1 MPWMVLNAGIT
12 LTGLLITAYSTNS
25 GARYFGVF
33 LGVSG
38 CNANLPTIIAFQSN
52 NVRSNSR
59 RSVANGVQFVFAAI
73 GGIYASTTFM
83 QKEYPSYMTGVWCA
97 VATQFLLIILC
108 GLMFL
113 HFKGKN
119 RAADERGELIQ
130 EEESFRYTF

>member
-1 MPWMVLNAGIT
+1 MLLNAAVT
-12 LTGLLITAYSTNS
+12 LTGLLITAYSSNS

-52 NVRSNSR
+52 NVRSDSR

-83 QKEYPSYMTGVWCA
+83 QREYPTYRTGVWCA
-97 VATQFLLIILC
+97 IATQFLLIILC
-108 GLMFL
+108 TVMFF
-113 HFKGKN
+113 HFRKKN
-119 RAADERGELIQ
+119 RAADEMGEVIQ
-130 EEESFRYTF
+130 EEETFRYTY